1 MYLEDS
7 EYDYIVDELQRAL
20 ALLDKIEKSGY
31 VLCSTQAKED
41 NHMAQI
47 TGGLVSVE
55 DSKPH
60 SNDEYGRKKVRVD
73 LSFAVGD
80 GEDYGQVFDL
90 ASEAA
95 SNRVL
100 SLLNGTALRVVTTG
114 GENLAGNGT
123 TDGEPAPARK
133 RRRTAAEIAADNALA
148 LAAHPKGDPASMV
161 DDEPPAPED
170 DPANVGGDEPKDPAG
185 LDDFSI
191 EPEETG
197 DEPITDAAL
206 NAAVQ
211 RKNAEL
217 GDPEAI
223 RAVIK
228 LYNPDPTKAF
238 QLREIPQDK
247 RAEFITKLGG
257 LTKASA

>member
-1 MYLEDS
+1 
-7 EYDYIVDELQRAL
+7 
-20 ALLDKIEKSGY
+20 
-31 VLCSTQAKED
+31 
-41 NHMAQI
+41 MAQI
-47 TGGLVSVE
+47 TSGSVCIEDGLKKNEEYAPPRKVSVTLNFGVVE
-55 DSKPH
+55 
-60 SNDEYGRKKVRVD
+60 
-73 LSFAVGD
+73 
-80 GEDYGQVFDL
+80 GEGFNEVFDL
-90 ASEAA
+90 ASQAA
-95 SNRVL
+95 SNRVQ
-100 SLLNGTALRVVTTG
+100 SLLHGTAIRVVTTG

-123 TDGEPAPARK
+123 TDGEPAAPARK

-148 LAAHPKGDPASMV
+148 LAAHPKGDPASIEDPASIV
-161 DDEPPAPED
+161 DDEPPLD
-170 DPANVGGDEPKDPAG
+170 GGDPPSGGA
-185 LDDFSI
+185 DDFSI

-211 RKNAEL
+211 RKNADL

-223 RAVIK
+223 RGIIK

>member
-7 EYDYIVDELQRAL
+7 EYDYIVDELRRAVE
-20 ALLDKIEKSGY
+20 LLDKIEKDGY
-31 VLCSTQAKED
+31 VCRSIQAKED

-47 TGGLVSVE
+47 TSGSVCIEDGLKKSEEYAPPRKVSVTLNFGVVE
-55 DSKPH
+55 
-60 SNDEYGRKKVRVD
+60 
-73 LSFAVGD
+73 
-80 GEDYGQVFDL
+80 GEDFNAVFDL
-90 ASEAA
+90 ASQAA
-95 SNRVL
+95 ANRVH
-100 SLLNGTALRVVTTG
+100 SLLHGTAIRVVAAP
-114 GENLAGNGT
+114 EAPAADALPV
-123 TDGEPAPARK
+123 EPAARK

-148 LAAHPKGDPASMV
+148 LAAHPKGDPSAV
-161 DDEPPAPED
+161 EDPAAIGEEPPLD
-170 DPANVGGDEPKDPAG
+170 SGDPTSGGADPAG

-223 RAVIK
+223 RGVIK

-247 RAEFITKLGG
+247 RADFITKLGG